1 MGHGVKGM
9 RIVAT
14 NGCFDILHAGHV
26 QYLKEARSLGDRLI
40 VGLNSD
46 RSVRELKGENRPYN
60 NEQNRAEVLLA
71 LECVDDVIIF
81 DGISCRDFLK
91 KVKPD
96 IYVKGGDYTIDTLS
110 KCEKDIVLEFCSDI
124 KILKKYDSLST
135 TQIIEK
141 LELKK
146 TYNK

>member
-1 MGHGVKGM
+1 M

-81 DGISCRDFLK
+81 DGISCRAFLK
-91 KVKPD
+91 KNL
-96 IYVKGGDYTIDTLS
+96 IYMLKEEITQLILYQNA
-110 KCEKDIVLEFCSDI
+110 K
-124 KILKKYDSLST
+124 KI
-135 TQIIEK
+135 
-141 LELKK
+141 
-146 TYNK
+146 